1 MKKEIKEKVMKI
13 MDLALEINSREK
25 NTIFVEYFGHTNEI
39 CFHAYESGW
48 EHWIKTEEGRKKMNE
63 SYLYLD
69 KDDCVEKL
77 NNLIENLVK
86 MKGSCK

>member
-13 MDLALEINSREK
+13 MDLTLEINSREK
-25 NTIFVEYFGHTNEI
+25 NTIFVEFSGHTNEI
-39 CFHAYESGW
+39 CVRAYERGW
-48 EHWIKTEEGRKKMNE
+48 EHWIKTEEGRKKLNE

-77 NNLIENLVK
+77 NNLIKKLKE
-86 MKGSCK
+86 MKG

>member
-1 MKKEIKEKVMKI
+1 MKKDIKEKVMKI

-25 NTIFVEYFGHTNEI
+25 NTIFVEFSGHTKEI
-39 CFHAYESGW
+39 CVHAYESGW

>member
-25 NTIFVEYFGHTNEI
+25 NTIFVEFSGHTNEI
-39 CFHAYESGW
+39 CVHAYESGW
-48 EHWIKTEEGRKKMNE
+48 EHWIKNVEGRINMKV
-63 SYLYLD
+63 SSLFLD

-77 NNLIENLVK
+77 NNLIKKLKE

>member
-1 MKKEIKEKVMKI
+1 
-13 MDLALEINSREK
+13 
-25 NTIFVEYFGHTNEI
+25 
-39 CFHAYESGW
+39 
-48 EHWIKTEEGRKKMNE
+48 MNE

>member
-13 MDLALEINSREK
+13 MDLALEINSKEK

-39 CFHAYESGW
+39 CAKVYEKGW
-48 EHWIKTEEGRKKMNE
+48 EYWRENGEGRKKLSE

-77 NNLIENLVK
+77 NNLIKKLKE

>member
-25 NTIFVEYFGHTNEI
+25 NTIFVQFFGHTNKI
-39 CFHAYESGW
+39 CVYTYESGW
-48 EHWIKTEEGRKKMNE
+48 EHWVKTEEGRKKLSE

-77 NNLIENLVK
+77 NNLIKKLKE

>member
-13 MDLALEINSREK
+13 MDLALEINSKEK
-25 NTIFVEYFGHTNEI
+25 NTIFVEFSGHTNEI
-39 CFHAYESGW
+39 CVHTYERGW
-48 EHWIKTEEGRKKMNE
+48 EHWRETGEGRKKLNE

-77 NNLIENLVK
+77 NNLIKKLKE
-86 MKGSCK
+86 MKG